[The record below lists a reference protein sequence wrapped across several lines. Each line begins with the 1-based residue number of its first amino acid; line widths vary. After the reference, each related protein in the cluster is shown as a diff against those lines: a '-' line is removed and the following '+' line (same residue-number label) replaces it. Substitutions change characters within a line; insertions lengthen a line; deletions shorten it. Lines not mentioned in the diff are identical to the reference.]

1 MIHIGEYDTCIDR
14 GKYSLLPVIY
24 KKIRF
29 HLVYDI
35 NHDKRH
41 NSRLVGDVHLTDILL

>member
-24 KKIRF
+24 KKICV

-35 NHDKRH
+35 NNYEHH
-41 NSRLVGDVHLTDILL
+41 NSRLVDDENLTDIPV